1 MPHDSGSALQ
11 PGGASGACGCRAC
24 FRAVWHLV
32 GGAARDFGTA
42 LPSLGPVADRRFRGG
57 GVLFQ
62 LMTGASEI
70 ALPEIRGRI
79 ERNRPLAPISWLRA
93 GGPAEIFFMPADR
106 EDLAALRAGLD
117 PAIPVVA
124 LGVCS
129 NLVSRDGGLRA
140 GGPAATCFMPADRED
155 LAEFLA
161 GLAPAIPVM
170 PLGVCSN
177 LIIRDGGLKGA
188 AIRLGR
194 GFNSVEALPGHR
206 IRAGAAA
213 LDAHVA
219 RRAAEFGIAG
229 LEFLRTIPG
238 AIGGAVKMNAGCYGS
253 YLADVLVEAVMIDR
267 QGKTHVLGQEDLG
280 FGYRSSAVPDDAVI
294 VEVVLQ
300 GREGDSAGITARMEE
315 LLARRAASQP
325 TSERSCGSTFRNP
338 AGHSSTWEEGESH
351 ELKAWKLIDDAGC
364 RGLRLGGAQMSPM
377 HPNFLINTGNATAA
391 DLENLGEEV
400 RARVLS
406 HSGHDLIWEIRRVGV
421 MLP

>member
-106 EDLAALRAGLD
+106 EDLAEFLAGLD
-117 PAIPVVA
+117 PAIA
-124 LGVCS
+124 
-129 NLVSRDGGLRA
+129 
-140 GGPAATCFMPADRED
+140 
-155 LAEFLA
+155 
-161 GLAPAIPVM
+161 VM

-377 HPNFLINTGNATAA
+377 HPNFLTNTGNATAA